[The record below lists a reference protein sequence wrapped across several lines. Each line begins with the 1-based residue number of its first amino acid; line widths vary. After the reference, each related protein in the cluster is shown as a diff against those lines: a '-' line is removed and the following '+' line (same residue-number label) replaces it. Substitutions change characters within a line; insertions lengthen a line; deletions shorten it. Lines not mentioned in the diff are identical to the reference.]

1 MQPPSVQSAVNAW
14 QSYVPD
20 AVLFRHSGP
29 PTQQTLYG
37 NNGNAPP
44 PAADPRRIH
53 SLQDDHW
60 RVAQQAGTRMVKR
73 ASVATAVP
81 SPPGGSGQLPEPPP
95 KAKVSATP
103 QPQVAEI
110 QPLEDTQR
118 RDADFELFMT
128 QMKSRPSRPSAETI
142 LELPPPVETLQYCAQ
157 FRTTTMPWFVGAQ
170 KTMAKHPDLAPPRL
184 PLYHREYLQP
194 FFREPDPR
202 ARHERP
208 CFNLDREPVEGEHG
222 RLRCIAHRLSEERL
236 GRGQGYRLRELLD
249 RSQSTEI
256 NIALARQGKPPKPGQ
271 APLDPC
277 DCLKPIPELCVMCHV
292 WLTTMKAL
300 DQRNHLAEREAA
312 RAVQVE
318 QGATGNFEVDDGGNE
333 VQVFNAFMVD
343 IDKVGEY
350 DRHCLLAGDD
360 VGMGIWGPFPLW
372 NERNYAIWRDPSS
385 GLRGFQELERMLF
398 RQAPVPSQYQRS
410 NRTSATAANTRS
422 PA

>member
-1 MQPPSVQSAVNAW
+1 MQPPSVNDAVNAW

-20 AVLFRHSGP
+20 GILFRHNDP
-29 PTQQTLYG
+29 PTQQSLYG
-37 NNGNAPP
+37 LASAAAAM
-44 PAADPRRIH
+44 PAVDPRRVH

-60 RVAQQAGTRMVKR
+60 RVAQQAGQRMVKR
-73 ASVATAVP
+73 AGASDPLVAAAA
-81 SPPGGSGQLPEPPP
+81 SPPP
-95 KAKVSATP
+95 KTRVAAAP
-103 QPQVAEI
+103 QPVVAEI

-118 RDADFELFMT
+118 RDADFELFAT

-170 KTMAKHPDLAPPRL
+170 KTLAKNPDLSHPRL
-184 PLYHREYLQP
+184 PLYNREYLQP
-194 FFREPDPR
+194 FFRECDPR
-202 ARHERP
+202 AKHERP

-249 RSQSTEI
+249 VKQSTEI
-256 NIALARQGKPPKPGQ
+256 NDALARAARAPCPTKPGTLPD
-271 APLDPC
+271 AC
-277 DCLKPIPELCVMCHV
+277 DALTPIPEMCLMCHV
-292 WLTTMKAL
+292 WLTTIKAL

-312 RAVQVE
+312 RRAQAQLVQ
-318 QGATGNFEVDDGGNE
+318 DPMGNE
-333 VQVFNAFMVD
+333 RLMTEDEVMVFNKFMVD

-372 NERNYAIWRDPSS
+372 NERNYVTWRDPTSN
-385 GLRGFQELERMLF
+385 LRGFQELERMLF
-398 RQAPVPSQYQRS
+398 RPAPVPSPSQLS
-410 NRTSATAANTRS
+410 IRTSATAASTRS